1 MTKRPTTKAAAAAAG
16 LYDAKDMP
24 RPDPVQAT
32 ETRQTPAAAVA
43 GVAAPKA
50 LTVKVPPDDYRR
62 LRLFAVEHDMTHQDI
77 MLDALRQ
84 YLQERR

>member
-1 MTKRPTTKAAAAAAG
+1 MTKRPTTKAAAEAAG
-16 LYDAKDMP
+16 LYDAKDTP

-32 ETRQTPAAAVA
+32 ETRHVPPATPATA
-43 GVAAPKA
+43 AAPKA